1 MSNLTPEEIKRK
13 DTKYIIRPWNIKPII
28 IKEAKGATIVDIDGN
43 EYIDSESAFFVLN
56 IGYSHP
62 EVVKAIRDQAAKVM
76 QTTTF
81 QSNIPIIELAEQI
94 AKITPTSLSKV
105 YYTTGG
111 AETCENA
118 IKMAKQ
124 YTGKFEIIA
133 LQAAYHGS
141 STVASS
147 TLTGISKSKAG
158 FFPLVAG
165 VYHAAPPYCYRC
177 QFGLTHPECALKCA
191 QDFERVLKT
200 ETTGEVAAVILEP
213 IPGAGGALI
222 PPDDWLKEVKRI
234 CDDYNMLL
242 IADEIQT
249 GFGRSGKLWA
259 VEHSGVTP
267 DIMCL
272 SKPLGGGLPMGAVVT
287 KSEIAEKFRAGIPP
301 TFAGNALPAVAGL
314 KTIEI
319 IMRERLWENAKRIGD
334 HLAERFTEL
343 AERHPLI
350 GDIRFKGLMGGVE
363 LVKDRKT
370 KTPAVEEARKMTEM
384 LKEEGVL
391 AFPGGISGSV
401 FRVQPPL
408 NITIEEADEI
418 VDAYDVVL
426 EQIESEL

>member
-1 MSNLTPEEIKRK
+1 MSELSPEEIKRK
-13 DTKYIIRPWNIKPII
+13 DAEYIIRPWSIKPII
-28 IKEAKGATIVDIDGN
+28 IKESKGATITDVDGN

-62 EVVKAIRDQAAKVM
+62 EVVEAIKEQAGKVI

-81 QSNIPIIELAEQI
+81 QSNIPIIELAEKI
-94 AKITPTSLSKV
+94 AEITPDPLNRV

-118 IKMAKQ
+118 VKMAKQ
-124 YTGKFEIIA
+124 FTGGFEVVA

-141 STVASS
+141 STSASS
-147 TLTGISKSKAG
+147 TFTGMAKSKVG

-165 VYHAAPPYCYRC
+165 IYHAAPPYCYRC
-177 QFGLTHPECALKCA
+177 QFGLTYPECGLKCA
-191 QDFERVLKT
+191 QDFDRVLKT
-200 ETTGEVAAVILEP
+200 ESTGQGAAVLLEP

-234 CDDYNMLL
+234 CEANNLLL

-249 GFGRSGKLWA
+249 GFCRSGKFWA

-287 KSEIAEKFRAGIPP
+287 REDIAETFKAGIPP

-314 KTIEI
+314 KTIDVLVKN
-319 IMRERLWENAKRIGD
+319 RLWDYAKVIGG
-334 HLAERFTEL
+334 HINKRFNEL
-343 AERHPLI
+343 AEKHPLI
-350 GDIRFKGLMGGVE
+350 GDVRFKGLMGGIE

-370 KTPAVEEARKMTEM
+370 KEPAAEEARKMIEM
-384 LKEEGVL
+384 LKAEGIL

-401 FRVQPPL
+401 FRIQPPI
-408 NITIEEADEI
+408 NITMEEADKI

-426 EQIESEL
+426 GELES